1 MDAGPGADAAPAGAA
16 VRARGGPWG
25 GPRGADVAGGPGPP
39 RGSGRGHVTFEP
51 AALRR
56 AEQAGGTVLCVHLK
70 GGGGQQHLGSER
82 VTFLPQE
89 AHALWR
95 PEGVGGDERH
105 LLCSQC
111 WARLLNKKQ
120 TTFGHGLCS
129 ACGGKFPDTML
140 RRDPTGLNVVCVLCA
155 GKTLVREDGRG
166 GPEIPLEAQPRQ
178 DRAQALMKHL
188 SRRVPLRPTPA
199 AKTVPRG
206 GGKMKAT
213 VHGVDGEVSL
223 PGAGWADGG
232 CDGEEGAI
240 ERRLLPGERFQVP
253 RETGSWAA
261 PMPSGAPANRNEVEW
276 APDPTLRA
284 LRKESE
290 SLLALLADMDYA
302 AFEDI
307 RSRVWQSGKL
317 WGQLKSELDIA
328 HVNLN
333 ASIKNWKP
341 KDGQSQRPAN
351 LLDLSEVARSPV
363 PREMGRARADS
374 ARALYGH
381 RGSGSVGGEEYPEV
395 DTTKVGGL
403 AGYASADPRDA
414 GIPGSSYAQSPTC
427 GEETASEDEDHLPC
441 ELENIYE
448 DEKRDFVPMADKSR
462 LEELQKAEPQSIV
475 RGATGWITSQRESQM
490 RKFSEDH
497 SVSLESSN
505 PKTYDKFGPATA
517 EEPEVRRAVGATM
530 GIGGVSSDIT
540 QRLQQWAA
548 AGPKLR
554 LKSLGEVESP
564 PEHGPTKQEE
574 REPVQQPVQER
585 GVVALQAQLPTEKML
600 QAAERRGA
608 VAVDMGYND
617 SEGFDGPPAKAV
629 SGSPPNGNTSKEE
642 GPTLSSSTPSKAERE
657 NARGSHPAMPPPVGD
672 LPVMTAPRN
681 GFEVVKTPGSSRSG
695 GTEPPTATSKHPV
708 QAQIP
713 PLEDTSRGTARREIC
728 VSPAPSKIGP
738 DQGEKGGESH
748 APAGMPVEDD
758 SDEERPEPFNL
769 EERDPFTALVEV
781 VEGHERYLKKA
792 GKGTETQP
800 ASSECSADTE
810 EGSVVPR
817 ARDPGI
823 KVKGRA
829 AGSVKALVTEA
840 ENVIQGVVTA
850 SGTIKRS
857 IGGRVVDWET
867 LLGDISRGH
876 IVLELKHM
884 FSTDVV
890 IELRLFDEH
899 TTPARMRLSHSTS
912 QEGPFHAP
920 VLSGPLAGD
929 LPVVQNSMPVLLS
942 GQFQREVSVD
952 LGRGLELRRYVR
964 IDFHG
969 SVSPVCVKFHI
980 RALRLRGRQSHNR
993 PPRPTDRTARGLA
1006 PSF

>member
-1 MDAGPGADAAPAGAA
+1 
-16 VRARGGPWG
+16 
-25 GPRGADVAGGPGPP
+25 
-39 RGSGRGHVTFEP
+39 
-51 AALRR
+51 
-56 AEQAGGTVLCVHLK
+56 
-70 GGGGQQHLGSER
+70 
-82 VTFLPQE
+82 
-89 AHALWR
+89 
-95 PEGVGGDERH
+95 
-105 LLCSQC
+105 
-111 WARLLNKKQ
+111 
-120 TTFGHGLCS
+120 
-129 ACGGKFPDTML
+129 ML

-155 GKTLVREDGRG
+155 GKMLVREDGRG
-166 GPEIPLEAQPRQ
+166 GPEVSLEAQPRQ
-178 DRAQALMKHL
+178 DRAQALMQHL
-188 SRRVPLRPTPA
+188 SRRVPLRPAPA
-199 AKTVPRG
+199 AKKVPRG
-206 GGKMKAT
+206 GGKKKAT
-213 VHGVDGEVSL
+213 VHAVDGEVSL

-261 PMPSGAPANRNEVEW
+261 PMSSGAPANRNEVEW
-276 APDPTLRA
+276 APDPTLCA

-290 SLLALLADMDYA
+290 SLLALLGDMDYA

-341 KDGQSQRPAN
+341 REGQSHRPAN

-363 PREMGRARADS
+363 AREMGRGRADS

-381 RGSGSVGGEEYPEV
+381 GGSGSVGSEEYPEV
-395 DTTKVGGL
+395 DITQVGGL
-403 AGYASADPRDA
+403 AGYVSADPRDA
-414 GIPGSSYAQSPTC
+414 GVTGGSYAQSLTC
-427 GEETASEDEDHLPC
+427 GEETASEDEGHVPC

-490 RKFSEDH
+490 RNFIEDH
-497 SVSLESSN
+497 TVSLEPSD
-505 PKTYDKFGPATA
+505 PKTYDNSSPARA
-517 EEPEVRRAVGATM
+517 EEPEVRRPAVATM
-530 GIGGVSSDIT
+530 EIGGLSSDIT

-564 PEHGPTKQEE
+564 REHGPIKQEE
-574 REPVQQPVQER
+574 REPVQQPVQEG
-585 GVVALQAQLPTEKML
+585 GVVALQAQLPSEEML
-600 QAAERRGA
+600 QATGRRGPA
-608 VAVDMGYND
+608 SVDMGYND

-629 SGSPPNGNTSKEE
+629 SGPSSNGNSPKEE
-642 GPTLSSSTPSKAERE
+642 GQTLSSSTPSKAEKK
-657 NARGSHPAMPPPVGD
+657 NSRGSQPAAPPPVADVPAVAG
-672 LPVMTAPRN
+672 TRN
-681 GFEVVKTPGSSRSG
+681 AFEESGETPGSTRS
-695 GTEPPTATSKHPV
+695 GTEPSTATSEHPV
-708 QAQIP
+708 QAQMP
-713 PLEDTSRGTARREIC
+713 PLEVNFRGTARREMS
-728 VSPAPSKIGP
+728 VSPAPSKIAP
-738 DQGEKGGESH
+738 DQGEKGGESP
-748 APAGMPVEDD
+748 APMGLPVEDD
-758 SDEERPEPFNL
+758 SDEKRPEPFNL
-769 EERDPFTALVEV
+769 EERDPFTALVKV

-800 ASSECSADTE
+800 ASSEGIADTE
-810 EGSVVPR
+810 EGSVVPK

-823 KVKGRA
+823 QAKGRA
-829 AGSVKALVTEA
+829 AGSVNALVTEA

-876 IVLELKHM
+876 VVLELKHT
-884 FSTDVV
+884 FCTDVV

-899 TTPARMRLSHSTS
+899 TTPARMRLSHSGS
-912 QEGPFHAP
+912 KEGPFHAP

-969 SVSPVCVKFHI
+969 SVSPVCVKFHL

-1006 PSF
+1006 ASF